1 MTTPLVSVVLPVRD
15 GAAFVADAIE
25 SIRSQ
30 TMREFELLVIDDGS
44 RDATQSILERIASSD
59 ARLRVITQ
67 PALGLVAALN
77 RGLSEARAGYV
88 ARMDADD
95 IAAPERLARQ
105 AVVLDAAPGV
115 AAIGSACRVID
126 RNGAVLRHR
135 YPPTDPGKIRR
146 ALVIGNC
153 MIHPTM
159 MLRRASVLQAG
170 GYHPAFLLCED
181 FDLWLR
187 LAERHDLL
195 NLPEPLLDY
204 REHEG
209 QSAWRDL
216 EQRALSELGA
226 LAAAAHR
233 RAGSPDPTEDATLID
248 RDLLGRIGVTE
259 AAITGRI
266 AACALGAAQQ
276 AIAAGQLGPARAA
289 LDLLLSQSNLSPRT
303 RLHGWLLL
311 LRSRI
316 G

>member
-1 MTTPLVSVVLPVRD
+1 MTTPLVSVVLPVRN

-30 TMREFELLVIDDGS
+30 TLHEFEMLVIDDGS
-44 RDATQSILERIASSD
+44 RDATQPILKRIAASD
-59 ARLRVITQ
+59 ARLRIITQ

-77 RGLSEARAGYV
+77 RGLSEARARYV

-105 AVVLDAAPGV
+105 AATLDASPDV
-115 AAIGSACRVID
+115 AALGSACRVVD

-135 YPPTDPGKIRR
+135 YPPTDAAEIRR
-146 ALVIGNC
+146 ALLIGNC
-153 MIHPTM
+153 MIHPTI
-159 MLRRASVLQAG
+159 MLRRAAVLQAG

-187 LAERHDLL
+187 LAEHHDLL

-226 LAAAAHR
+226 LAAAEHR
-233 RAGSPDPTEDATLID
+233 RAGSSDPTDYATLID
-248 RDLLGRIGVTE
+248 RDFLRHIGITE
-259 AAITGRI
+259 AAIIGRVV
-266 AACALGAAQQ
+266 ACALGAAQQ
-276 AIAAGQLGPARAA
+276 AIAAGQFGPARAA
-289 LDLLLSQSNLSPRT
+289 LDLLLSQHSLSPRT